1 MVSPILENYE
11 KMFWPEN
18 EKAEVSFWAIV
29 AFSFQIYC
37 QFHAIERFK
46 MRQFLILKWNKSCQQ
61 TRTKHFLLFITIYLI
76 K

>member
-1 MVSPILENYE
+1 MVIPILENYE

-46 MRQFLILKWNKSCQQ
+46 MRQFLI
-61 TRTKHFLLFITIYLI
+61 
-76 K
+76 